1 MLSNTQRIPGRF
13 CGTIVAILL
22 GVLCT
27 CGDEPALK
35 VGDTFPDL
43 ADMCLD
49 GELPATLRGRIVIVD
64 FWASW
69 CAPCKKTFPV
79 MDELHHRYGKKGL
92 VVLAVNEDK
101 NRKAMEEFLKE
112 HPVTFPVVRDSK
124 KRLAVRVNVL
134 GLPTAYIIDGAGKVL
149 AIESGASIV
158 SNRKAFTR
166 RIEELVNRNIE
177 SKP

>member
-1 MLSNTQRIPGRF
+1 MFSRLQKIPGRF
-13 CGTIVAILL
+13 CGVIAVILL
-22 GVLCT
+22 GVLCA
-27 CGDEPALK
+27 CSREPALG

-43 ADMCLD
+43 ADMSLD

-69 CAPCKKTFPV
+69 CAPCKRTFPV
-79 MDELHHRYGKKGL
+79 MDELHHRYAKKGL

-101 NRKAMEEFLKE
+101 NRKAMDEFLKD

-124 KRLAVRVNVL
+124 KRLAVRVNVP
-134 GLPTAYIIDGAGKVL
+134 GLPTAYILDGAGKVL
-149 AIESGASIV
+149 AIESGASIA

-166 RIEELVNRNIE
+166 KIEELVNRNLE